1 MTTYDDSTDY
11 DDGLSDEDLTDDAL
25 MSENERLRARVAE
38 LEATAA
44 ATPARPP
51 ARELSPAEKAER
63 EFAAKLANAS
73 SEDEILALHAEANAA
88 MGRVE
93 SGLSQ
98 DDVDASMEQFKAEI
112 LAVDPND
119 RDAQAKFAAAERAH
133 KIRIGEPVV

>member
-1 MTTYDDSTDY
+1 MTTYDATDY
-11 DDGLSDEDLTDDAL
+11 GEGLTDEDLSDDSL
-25 MSENERLRARVAE
+25 MDENERLRARVAE
-38 LEATAA
+38 LEAAA
-44 ATPARPP
+44 ATPARQP

-63 EFAAKLANAS
+63 EFAAKLANAT
-73 SEDEILALHAEANAA
+73 SESEILALHAQANAA

-112 LAVDPND
+112 LAVDPSD

-133 KIRIGEPVV
+133 KLRIGEPVV